1 MEDVTLIKD
10 NTLVSVTN
18 MMDHSVAYK
27 LDNGVRRHFA
37 PHATIKVK
45 AEELR
50 NLSYQPGGVDLLTN
64 FLQVKN
70 KNLAREFGVSDETV
84 EYNWTEQDVIN
95 ALTTEPIDVLLDAL
109 DFGPEGIIQ
118 QLQTKAV
125 ELEIPDMDKR
135 EAIMKK
141 TGFDISSMIKNK
153 HAYDNEDES
162 KEEKKP
168 ITRRTTTKKQTT
180 PQRRVQNKGTE

>member
-18 MMDHSVAYK
+18 MMDHNVAYK

-50 NLSYQPGGVDLLTN
+50 NLSYQPGGVDLLNN

-109 DFGPEGIIQ
+109 DFGPEGIVQ

-141 TGFDISSMIKNK
+141 TGFDISKMIKNK

-168 ITRRTTTKKQTT
+168 TTRRTTTKKQETL
-180 PQRRVQNKGTE
+180 QRRVQNKGIE

>member
-1 MEDVTLIKD
+1 M
-10 NTLVSVTN
+10 TN
-18 MMDHSVAYK
+18 DLFYSIILNVYTFRRGVAQVVAHMVWDH
-27 LDNGVRRHFA
+27 GVGSSSLFT
-37 PHATIKVK
+37 P
-45 AEELR
+45 
-50 NLSYQPGGVDLLTN
+50 NS
-64 FLQVKN
+64 KN

-109 DFGPEGIIQ
+109 DFGPEGIVQ

-141 TGFDISSMIKNK
+141 TGFDISKMIKNK
-153 HAYDNEDES
+153 H
-162 KEEKKP
+162 
-168 ITRRTTTKKQTT
+168 
-180 PQRRVQNKGTE
+180 V